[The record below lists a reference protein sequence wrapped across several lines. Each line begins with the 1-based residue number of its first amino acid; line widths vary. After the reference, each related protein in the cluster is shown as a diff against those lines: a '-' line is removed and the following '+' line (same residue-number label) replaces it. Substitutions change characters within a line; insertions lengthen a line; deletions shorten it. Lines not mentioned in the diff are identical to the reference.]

1 MLLTFVLE
9 TRFFINVSYIR
20 ETHTYVLNTMYYFL
34 MALIINT
41 SVTRTGNTSG
51 LVVRQYNKATESPLF
66 EYFRVSNS
74 PGTIY

>member
-1 MLLTFVLE
+1 MHMF
-9 TRFFINVSYIR
+9 YI
-20 ETHTYVLNTMYYFL
+20 VYYFL
-34 MALIINT
+34 NDSIINT

-51 LVVRQYNKATESPLF
+51 LVVLQYNKATESPLF

>member
-1 MLLTFVLE
+1 MT
-9 TRFFINVSYIR
+9 
-20 ETHTYVLNTMYYFL
+20 
-34 MALIINT
+34 LIINT

-51 LVVRQYNKATESPLF
+51 LVVLQYNKATESPLF

>member
-51 LVVRQYNKATESPLF
+51 LVVLQYDKATDSSLF
-66 EYFRVSNS
+66 
-74 PGTIY
+74 